1 MLQEKNA
8 QFYTKVVRIVVYG
21 V

>member
-8 QFYTKVVRIVVYG
+8 QFYTKAVRIVIYG